1 MKRLALAFALA
12 ISLPVLAVNPGQPAP
27 DFTLSDLSG
36 KAVKLS
42 DLKGKFVVLEWVN
55 PECPYVQ
62 KHYNSANMPGL
73 QK

>member
-1 MKRLALAFALA
+1 MKRLALAFAIALSSTA
-12 ISLPVLAVNPGQPAP
+12 FAAPTPGQPAP
-27 DFTLSDLSG
+27 DFTLTDIGG

-62 KHYNSANMPGL
+62 KH
-73 QK
+73 